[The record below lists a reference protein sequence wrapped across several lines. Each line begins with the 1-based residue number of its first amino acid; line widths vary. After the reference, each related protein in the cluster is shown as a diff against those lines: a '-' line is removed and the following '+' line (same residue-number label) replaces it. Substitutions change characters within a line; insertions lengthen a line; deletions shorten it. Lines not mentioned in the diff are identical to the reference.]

1 MIKKIDT
8 NSEEFI
14 NEFQVTKQFTEDV
27 LLKHN
32 LVYNPDEEVNKSI
45 QMGLT
50 RNQMIYGK
58 KFCPCFM
65 VIGQTPEEQES
76 NENRLCPC
84 TPALTN
90 EIPSKGS
97 CHCGIFC
104 TKEKAL
110 EIAKDNNLHDAI
122 ATHSRGLTKE
132 ECEKI
137 LGKDEVNSIELESLL
152 EARELGFI
160 DFNLVD
166 TREWM
171 EWVSNRIK
179 GTDYLIPTTSFYDAL
194 ERIMNQRQKPVVVYC
209 LSGSRSAYCQRIMKD
224 LGFKSVAN
232 LDYGIS
238 SYGGEKER
246 GDIQS

>member
-8 NSEEFI
+8 NSD
-14 NEFQVTKQFTEDV
+14 EFQVEFELTKQFTDNV
-27 LLKHN
+27 LKENGLT
-32 LVYNPDEEVNKSI
+32 YNPDDEVNESI

-50 RNQMIYGK
+50 RNKLIYGK
-58 KFCPCFM
+58 RFCPCFM
-65 VIGQTPEEQES
+65 VIGQTAQEQDNS
-76 NENRLCPC
+76 ENRLCPC

-90 EIPSKGS
+90 EIPTKGS

-104 TKEKAL
+104 TNEKAL
-110 EIAKDNNLHDAI
+110 EIAKENNLHDAI

-137 LGKDEVNSIELESLL
+137 LAKNEVNSIELESLL
-152 EARELGFI
+152 EARDLGFI

-171 EWVSNRIK
+171 EWVANRIK

-194 ERIMNQRQKPVVVYC
+194 AQIMDKKKTPVVVYC

-246 GDIQS
+246 GDI